1 MKYCRE
7 PFVHAEINPSG
18 NVHLCCSAWH
28 PKIVGNINESSLEQI
43 WTNKESQK
51 VRQSINDQSYK
62 YCNLEICPK
71 PFQSKP
77 LNINTKLPLVLKF
90 SFDKSCNLECPSC
103 RTSKIQHKK
112 GSREYNQSMA
122 ILNKVKESY
131 YKHGITQHTKFV
143 ITGSGDPFGS
153 DVFRNFLYDF
163 DGSKVPNLQFIF
175 LTNGVMLSPKVIN
188 KINRI
193 HKNIK
198 QMNISIDS
206 AKEETYNV
214 IRKGGNFTQLRKNI
228 EYLHAYQPL
237 NHVKFCYSFVIQNS
251 NYTEI
256 EPFVDWIRSYPK
268 ASIRFTRILNWS
280 NMAIDFNEENI
291 FNSKHQNNKKLL
303 SILDKIKDIPTIDFH
318 NVF

>member
-1 MKYCRE
+1 MY
-7 PFVHAEINPSG
+7 
-18 NVHLCCSAWH
+18 
-28 PKIVGNINESSLEQI
+28 LETFYMI
-43 WTNKESQK
+43 S
-51 VRQSINDQSYK
+51 
-62 YCNLEICPK
+62 
-71 PFQSKP
+71 
-77 LNINTKLPLVLKF
+77 
-90 SFDKSCNLECPSC
+90 
-103 RTSKIQHKK
+103 
-112 GSREYNQSMA
+112 
-122 ILNKVKESY
+122 
-131 YKHGITQHTKFV
+131 
-143 ITGSGDPFGS
+143 TG
-153 DVFRNFLYDF
+153 RRY
-163 DGSKVPNLQFIF
+163 NLQFIF

-214 IRKGGNFTQLRKNI
+214 IRKGGNFTRHIKKKKILK
-228 EYLHAYQPL
+228 P
-237 NHVKFCYSFVIQNS
+237 VKFCYSFVIQNS

-303 SILDKIKDIPTIDFH
+303 SILDKIKDIPNIDFH